1 MIKRCAIS
9 RTVFVPRSS
18 KLKDVNIMKEKFLN
32 ILDKLKF
39 VIIILAIIALAL
51 FLFYKANSLNMN
63 FAESGIFVGKSSSE
77 TKTIQ
82 DNKELSDSDRLKLLD
97 SLELSSSAMSDDEF
111 EDIKKMLHGKFLY
124 KSPVP
129 SCSFSKELSITF
141 NGGEHIFY
149 IASDS
154 CGIIYYKNE
163 EKYFN
168 LTEKENIRLRKLLE
182 AHDIYCHT
190 AS

>member
-1 MIKRCAIS
+1 
-9 RTVFVPRSS
+9 
-18 KLKDVNIMKEKFLN
+18 MKEKFLN
-32 ILDKLKF
+32 ILDKLKI
-39 VIIILAIIALAL
+39 VIIILAVIALAI

-63 FAESGIFVGKSSSE
+63 FAESGIFVGKSLSE
-77 TKTIQ
+77 TKAIQ
-82 DNKELSDSDRLKLLD
+82 DNKELSDSERLQLLD
-97 SLELSSSAMSDDEF
+97 SLELSSSALSDNEF
-111 EDIKKMLHGKFLY
+111 EDIKKMFHGKFLY

-129 SCSFSKELSITF
+129 SCGFTKEISISF
-141 NGGEHIFY
+141 NDGEHIFY

-154 CGIIYYKNE
+154 CGIVYYKNE